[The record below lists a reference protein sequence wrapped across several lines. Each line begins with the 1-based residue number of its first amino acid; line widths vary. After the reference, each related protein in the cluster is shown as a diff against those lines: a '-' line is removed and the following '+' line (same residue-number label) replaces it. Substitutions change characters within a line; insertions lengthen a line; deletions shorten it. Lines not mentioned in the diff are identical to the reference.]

1 MVLIVRNKIAAGSVP
16 DTYIYIFHNNSLRI
30 FMRRKIFFNRKFVK
44 KQPFC
49 AHRIRVKSQSDAII
63 ILHRMQVYFQK
74 RPCPSP
80 LNLKRLYIIK

>member
-1 MVLIVRNKIAAGSVP
+1 MVLIVRNEIPAGRVP
-16 DTYIYIFHNNSLRI
+16 NIYIFHIIIPFEFLSIVKYFLTGNSQ
-30 FMRRKIFFNRKFVK
+30 K

-49 AHRIRVKSQSDAII
+49 AHRIRVKGQSNAII

-74 RPCPSP
+74 RPFRSP